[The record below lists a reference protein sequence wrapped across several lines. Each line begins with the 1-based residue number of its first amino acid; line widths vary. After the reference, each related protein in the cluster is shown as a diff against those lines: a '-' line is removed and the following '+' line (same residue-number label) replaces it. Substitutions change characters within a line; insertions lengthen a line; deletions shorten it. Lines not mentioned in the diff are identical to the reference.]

1 MKSNKIDKPIAEEFE
16 KPAYVPNASLSE
28 LQKLAADISSFKNTL
43 HNIFAK
49 SKHEISI
56 QL

>member
-1 MKSNKIDKPIAEEFE
+1 MKSNKIDKTIAEEFE

-49 SKHEISI
+49 SKHENK
-56 QL
+56 